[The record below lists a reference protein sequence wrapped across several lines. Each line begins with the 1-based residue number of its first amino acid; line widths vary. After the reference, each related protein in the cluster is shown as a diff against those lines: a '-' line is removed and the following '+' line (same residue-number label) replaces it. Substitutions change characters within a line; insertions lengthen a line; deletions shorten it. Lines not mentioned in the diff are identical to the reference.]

1 MNRNNVTFHL
11 NAFRIPLLVGVVVAS
26 LLAGCS
32 KGDADQT
39 AAEGEKAASAQKSK
53 EKKILY
59 WVAPMDPSYRRDGPG
74 KSPMGMDLIPV
85 YEDDGAEDDGA
96 DGMPIVKIRPE
107 VVNNMGVRTVE
118 VKRTPL
124 SRRIDTVGYVTYD
137 EDRVMRMHARVE
149 GWVERLAVK
158 SVGERVRKGDPL
170 FDLYAP
176 KLVSAQQEYLLTYN
190 QAKAVGNNGIGV
202 GRLLAAARERLRLL
216 GVSEGQIK
224 RLERTG
230 KIAERIRMRASQN
243 GVVVELN
250 IREGT
255 YVTPKTAMLALADLH
270 HVWIV
275 VDVFDRQAA
284 WVKPGQAAE
293 VRLPYLP
300 GQVWKGAVEYV
311 YPDLDARTRTL
322 KARLRFLNPGEVLKP
337 NMYGEVVIFGG
348 DTAGK
353 TLVIPREALI
363 RTGKRRSVVLA
374 LGEGRFQP
382 VDVVPGIESGDF
394 VEIREGIKE
403 GDRVVVSGQF
413 LIDSES
419 SLKAS
424 FRRISSPETA
434 ADSKDKGAMP

>member
-1 MNRNNVTFHL
+1 MNRNNITFNS
-11 NAFRIPLLVGVVVAS
+11 NASRIVLLAGVVMAS

-32 KGDADQT
+32 NDDAGQT
-39 AAEGEKAASAQKSK
+39 AAASLD
-53 EKKILY
+53 KKILY
-59 WVAPMDPSYRRDGPG
+59 WVAPMDPNYRRDKPG

-85 YEDDGAEDDGA
+85 YEEGESGTGDDAG
-96 DGMPIVKIRPE
+96 GMPVVKIRPE
-107 VVNNMGVRTVE
+107 IVNNMGVRTAV
-118 VKRTPL
+118 VKRDPL
-124 SRRIDTVGYVTYD
+124 PRRIDTVGYVTYD

-158 SVGERVRKGDPL
+158 SAGERVRKGDLL
-170 FDLYAP
+170 FELYAP
-176 KLVSAQQEYLLTYN
+176 KLVSAQQEYLLAYN
-190 QAKAVGNNGIGV
+190 QSKAAGNGGTGV
-202 GRLLAAARERLRLL
+202 GRLLAPARERLRLL
-216 GVSEGQIK
+216 GVSEDQIK
-224 RLERTG
+224 RLEKTG

-275 VDVFDRQAA
+275 VDVFDRQAE
-284 WVKPGQAAE
+284 WVKLGQAAE

-300 GQVWKGAVEYV
+300 GRVWKGAVEYV
-311 YPDLDARTRTL
+311 YPDLDAKTRTL

-363 RTGKRRSVVLA
+363 RTGKRISVVLA
-374 LGEGRFQP
+374 LGEGRFRP
-382 VDVVPGIESGDF
+382 VAVVPGIESGDL
-394 VEIREGIKE
+394 VEIREGLKE

-424 FRRISSPETA
+424 FRRISEPETDQMA
-434 ADSKDKGAMP
+434 GTDDKKATP